1 MANRRYYSIRTGK
14 NPNAAHFGL
23 DTLKR
28 LLRHTYLSF
37 FYDKGY
43 FQEAF
48 GYHCVDRGFVPGT
61 LGYDIEAEIQR
72 RLRKPLPFEPS
83 KLNIEEYSEDDVF
96 DIIELLFD
104 CVSKPTKG
112 DYHAYNDCG
121 MHYYEFDRETGRREY
136 RREVNSF
143 LVDYQAGYE
152 LTEEGEILAL
162 ADPGLQSLLD
172 ADLPGYDPE
181 NVEKRV
187 QAAILKFRR
196 RGSTTEDRH
205 DAVRDLADVL
215 EFLRPK
221 AAKYFLTKKDDDAL
235 YTIANQ
241 FAIRHHDGRQ
251 KGDYN
256 VAIWYS
262 WIFYVYLATIHA
274 SVRAIKEME
283 GKES

>member
-1 MANRRYYSIRTGK
+1 MVNRRYYSIRTGK

-28 LLRHTYLSF
+28 LLRNTYISF
-37 FYDKGY
+37 YSKGY

-48 GYHCVDRGFVPGT
+48 GYTCVDGGFVPGT
-61 LGYDIEAEIQR
+61 LGYDIEAEIER
-72 RLRKPLPFEPS
+72 RPRKPLPFEPS
-83 KLNIEEYSEDDVF
+83 ELNIQAYSEDDVF

-104 CVSKPTKG
+104 CVSKPTEG
-112 DYHAYNDCG
+112 FHHEDCG
-121 MHYYEFDRETGRREY
+121 MHYYGFDRQTGRREY
-136 RREVNSF
+136 RTEVNTF
-143 LVDYQAGYE
+143 LVDYQGGYE

-172 ADLPGYDPE
+172 ADLPGYDPP

-205 DAVRDLADVL
+205 DAVRDLADIL

-221 AAKYFLTKKDDDAL
+221 AAKYFLTKMTMP
-235 YTIANQ
+235 YT
-241 FAIRHHDGRQ
+241 
-251 KGDYN
+251 
-256 VAIWYS
+256 
-262 WIFYVYLATIHA
+262 
-274 SVRAIKEME
+274 
-283 GKES
+283 